1 MSLPLFDCCIIS
13 LPTLAPS
20 NLLSR
25 IDTDDLSVPVCATEP
40 RLKGSFAPQALI
52 YAEITFVLHQIVDRM
67 ENMLILRRSY
77 GSGPLEEFNTQLYPY
92 RRNVAGTITLTLFA
106 IQAALTTKIP
116 LPQFMPSARLAHL
129 RMINKVR
136 EVVTNSADDDHI
148 APEESTVEGRG
159 GDQKDQEKDGTFRP
173 QEKETTTTPLRHL
186 AVRRKYLS
194 WNASSAAQAEIIE
207 FLEELIELT
216 KLLVGA
222 NEFRSGLFV
231 RPQLHTYYAY
241 PPPRD
246 QTSSSETLEEKA
258 GRNGAEDTN
267 MTNEDVEAGA
277 ATATGS
283 GTIPR
288 SKRRGRARAPTE
300 LPATPVLSNEEI
312 GREGDGVLRSQSY
325 TPTAFLSGFRQRRR
339 RGTTLSSVGSIG
351 EGEGMASLERIRSR
365 KLAAADARRG

>member
-1 MSLPLFDCCIIS
+1 M
-13 LPTLAPS
+13 
-20 NLLSR
+20 
-25 IDTDDLSVPVCATEP
+25 DTEFWLVPVCATEP

-52 YAEITFVLHQIVDRM
+52 YAEMTSVLHHIVDRM

-77 GSGPLEEFNTQLYPY
+77 GSGPLEEFNAQLYSY
-92 RRNVAGTITLTLFA
+92 RRNVAGAITVTLFA

-136 EVVTNSADDDHI
+136 EVVTNSADADHSTTESSTTCDHHIDDGDDETTDKGYNKSDH
-148 APEESTVEGRG
+148 AKSVTTRPEG
-159 GDQKDQEKDGTFRP
+159 
-173 QEKETTTTPLRHL
+173 KETTTTPLRHL

-241 PPPRD
+241 PPPHPP
-246 QTSSSETLEEKA
+246 TSSDGAAEEMG
-258 GRNGAEDTN
+258 GRDGARNADSGSD
-267 MTNEDVEAGA
+267 DVEAGA
-277 ATATGS
+277 ATASSRVTVLGDRRS
-283 GTIPR
+283 GR
-288 SKRRGRARAPTE
+288 VRAPTE
-300 LPATPVLSNEEI
+300 LPATPVLSHEEI
-312 GREGDGVLRSQSY
+312 HRGGDGVVWTQSSS
-325 TPTAFLSGFRQRRR
+325 PTAFLSGFRQRRR